1 MSAPRT
7 AHPHRRTVRTAT
19 SFVAVVLGALS
30 VVSALDLTPASART
44 SHAPAGSVSLMRRHA
59 YGMVVKG
66 VATDA
71 DTTGPATVF
80 VRVDGK
86 RVSQM
91 KAKVANPAGTRAPAD
106 HGFAFQVPLTAGRHQ
121 VCVLVRDYPNW
132 HQTVQLKCANAD
144 YDYNP
149 QGDFTLTQ
157 SPGKLTAT
165 GWAIDFDGPKQQI
178 GYTVRLDGAPVTSG
192 TADQADPTI
201 AQRWAVAGP
210 LHAFTTTFPVAE
222 GVHWVCL
229 KLANFGAEGADTIVK
244 CYHPYTVNYSP
255 TGSVRVL
262 RQQPGGI
269 IIGGYAADP
278 DTTAPT
284 SVRVVSSSG
293 TTLGTTVANG
303 TSKVSAGHGFGAS
316 LTLPGKNLT
325 PGPRTFCVIAHN
337 LGRYGSDKSIG
348 CLTHTFNW
356 NPSGAVTGAVQQGAR
371 AVVTGWAT
379 DPDTTRPI
387 KVQVLVDNKAV
398 STVTANGSGGTHP
411 GHMFTSAV
419 AVPAGKHTV
428 CAVAVNALY
437 GSGNSA
443 PSCTTVTMQLDP
455 YGRFESL
462 GRTPGGSDIVATGW
476 AIDPETT
483 KPIDVQVS
491 VDGTTTTVRA
501 NVPRPDVAKA
511 HPGTGT
517 SHGFSTDIV
526 EPGTDGEHRVCVQA
540 VNTGGGDK
548 PLVPLGCKTVNAV
561 HPTAPAAPTNV
572 TAIGGFG
579 GAQVTWQPSPSDGGA
594 PWTGYVVRA
603 LPSGPVVKLPV
614 GVTSTTVTGLA
625 SNTAYTFSVVATN
638 IAGASR
644 PAVSPS
650 IRTQKAPPPQ
660 TSPAPISTSRYIR
673 NITGAGTGD
682 LAAMHREGAA
692 DAAANPSGHGYMIVL
707 AVGGQD
713 ESRQGVILSA
723 GIRFVSYR
731 DIVKNLQSYVDGYAS
746 KQRPSAPVT
755 VAIATNNDIDVSNS
769 SGVSFARHVINP
781 VQSYARRYP
790 GITVAGSDDMEPG
803 FRAGYSSTKAW
814 LQGYLKATSAPFV
827 FTGSADG
834 CAWSYT
840 GGSCNNGWT
849 MSGLYYLSG
858 GAYNVRMI
866 NLPQV
871 YNTTMAA
878 QWRYISLTGVRQGNP
893 KINFGG
899 ALTEWTA
906 CQQARS
912 CGSLTGNNAWRAM
925 WSQLRA
931 EPSLKPASLPYST
944 DLRIDS

>member
-7 AHPHRRTVRTAT
+7 AHPRRRTARTTAT
-19 SFVAVVLGALS
+19 SLAAVVLAVVS
-30 VVSALDLTPASART
+30 VVSGLGLTAASART
-44 SHAPAGSVSLMRRHA
+44 ANHRSGHAPTGSVSVMRRHA
-59 YGMVVKG
+59 YGMVIKG

-71 DTTGPATVF
+71 DTTGPATVL
-80 VRVDGK
+80 VRVDDK
-86 RVSQM
+86 RVAQM
-91 KAKVANPAGTRAPAD
+91 KAKAPNPAGTRAPAD
-106 HGFAFQVPLTAGRHQ
+106 HGFAFEVPLTSGPHQ

-132 HQTVQLKCANAD
+132 HQTVQLKCASVD

-157 SPGKLTAT
+157 SPGTLTAT
-165 GWAIDFDGPKQQI
+165 GWGIDFDGPKQTV
-178 GYTVRLDGAPVTSG
+178 GYTVRLDGKAVTSG
-192 TADQADPTI
+192 TADQAD
-201 AQRWAVAGP
+201 AAVGKRWPVAGA
-210 LHAFTTTFPVAE
+210 LHGFTTSFPVAE

-229 KLANFGAEGADTIVK
+229 KLTNVGTQGVNTIVK
-244 CYHPYTVNYSP
+244 CYHPYTVNFSP
-255 TGSVRVL
+255 TGAVRVL
-262 RQQPGGI
+262 TQRPGGI
-269 IIGGYAADP
+269 SIGGYASDP
-278 DTTAPT
+278 DTTAT
-284 SVRVVSSSG
+284 TTVRVTDSSG
-293 TTLGTTVANG
+293 TTIGTAPANG
-303 TSKVSAGHGFGAS
+303 TSKVLAGHGFGAA
-316 LTLPGKNLT
+316 LMLPGTNLA
-325 PGPRTFCVIAHN
+325 PGPRTFCVIARN
-337 LGRYGSDKSIG
+337 LGRYGTDKSIG

-356 NPSGAVTGAVQQGAR
+356 NPSGTVTGAVQQGAK
-371 AVVTGWAT
+371 ALVTGWAT
-379 DPDTTRPI
+379 DPDTTKAI
-387 KVQVLVDNKAV
+387 KVQVLVDGEHL

-411 GHMFTSAV
+411 GHMFSASV

-428 CAVAVNALY
+428 CIVAVNALY
-437 GSGNSA
+437 GSANST

-455 YGRFESL
+455 YGKFESL
-462 GRTPGGSDIVATGW
+462 ARSPGGSNIVATGW

-483 KPIDVQVS
+483 KAIDVQVS
-491 VDGTTTTVRA
+491 VDGTTTTVTA
-501 NVPRPDVAKA
+501 NKPDTA
-511 HPGTGT
+511 GT
-517 SHGFSTDIV
+517 SHAFSTNIS
-526 EPGTDGEHRVCVQA
+526 EPDTDGEHKVCVQA
-540 VNTGGGDK
+540 VNVGGGSH
-548 PLVPLGCKTVNAV
+548 PLVPLGCKIVNAV
-561 HPTAPAAPTNV
+561 HPTAPAAPTGV
-572 TAIGGFG
+572 TAIGGYG

-603 LPSGPVVKLPV
+603 LPSGPTVKVPF
-614 GVTSTTVTGLA
+614 GITSTTVTGLS

-638 IAGASR
+638 LAGASA
-644 PAVSPS
+644 PALSPS
-650 IRTQKAPPPQ
+650 ITTQKAPPPQ

-673 NITGAGTGD
+673 NITGAGSGD
-682 LAAMHREGAA
+682 LAAMRREGAA

-707 AVGGQD
+707 AIGGQD

-731 DIVKNLQSYVDGYAS
+731 DIVKNLEAYVDGYS
-746 KQRPSAPVT
+746 GKQRPSAPLT
-755 VAIATNNDIDVSNS
+755 VAIATNNDIDVSYS
-769 SGVSFARHVINP
+769 SGVSFADHVIDP

-803 FRAGYSSTKAW
+803 FRASYSSTKAW

-834 CAWSYT
+834 CAWSHP

-849 MSGLYYLSG
+849 MSGLYYLTG

-878 QWRYISLTGVRQGNP
+878 QWRYISLTGVKQGQP

-899 ALTEWTA
+899 ALTEYTA
-906 CQQARS
+906 CRQAQS

-931 EPSLKPASLPYST
+931 EPALKPASLPYST